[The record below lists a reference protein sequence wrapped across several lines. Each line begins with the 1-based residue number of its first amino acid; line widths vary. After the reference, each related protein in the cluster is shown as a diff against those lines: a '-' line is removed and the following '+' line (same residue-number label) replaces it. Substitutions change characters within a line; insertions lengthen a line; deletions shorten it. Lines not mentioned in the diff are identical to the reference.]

1 MNKSEVIR
9 LIQQRQSE
17 IQAFDVAS
25 LALFGSTARGQEKND
40 SDVDFLV
47 TFHHPATFDNY
58 MSLKFYL
65 EDLLD
70 RQIDLVTESSVR
82 EAIMSNIEQDAIR
95 IA

>member
-9 LIQQRQSE
+9 LIRQRQAE

-25 LALFGSTARGQEKND
+25 LNLFGSTARGQERTN

-65 EDLLD
+65 EDLLGCPV
-70 RQIDLVTESSVR
+70 DLVTQNSVR
-82 EAIMSNIEQDAIR
+82 EAILPNIERDAIQV
-95 IA
+95 A